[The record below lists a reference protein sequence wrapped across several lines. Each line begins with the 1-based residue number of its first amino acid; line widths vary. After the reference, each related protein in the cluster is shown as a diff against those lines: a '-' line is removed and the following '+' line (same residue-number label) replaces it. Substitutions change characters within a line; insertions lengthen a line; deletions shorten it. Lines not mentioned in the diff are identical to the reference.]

1 MKYIFK
7 SFIYFLIHFIF
18 ILFFFLP
25 LLGIGI
31 LLFFANRGQVFFLQK
46 RIGYQNRVFTI
57 FKFKTMRDAWDDQG
71 KPLPDEQ
78 RLSKLGYFLRKTS
91 MDELPQMLN
100 IIRGEMNL
108 VGPRPL
114 FEEYLP
120 LYDKR
125 QIRRHEVRPGITG
138 WAQIK
143 GRNALPW
150 AERFELD
157 VWYVEN
163 RSLQLDLKIIYLSFT
178 KLFCSIDGDLPSDP
192 FRGESS

>member
-7 SFIYFLIHFIF
+7 SFVYFLIHFIF

-31 LLFFANRGQVFFLQK
+31 LLFFTNRGQVFFLQK